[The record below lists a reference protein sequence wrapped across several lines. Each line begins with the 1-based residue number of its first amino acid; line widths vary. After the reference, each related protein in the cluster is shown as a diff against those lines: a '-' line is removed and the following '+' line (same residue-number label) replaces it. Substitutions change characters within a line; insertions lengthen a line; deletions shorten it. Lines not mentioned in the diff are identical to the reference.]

1 MMGKRL
7 IGLIG
12 AGMISRHH
20 LTAWSRSPD
29 DAVVA
34 ICDPDLAKARAR
46 ASEFSIPGVYAD
58 AAAMLQR
65 EELDGIDVASP
76 RELHAEHVRL
86 GADRGLAVLCQKPL
100 TPTYDE
106 SLRLVR
112 DIAGKCRLM
121 VHENW
126 RFRPFYRLARD
137 WLQQGRIGRLR
148 GATMLVRGSGFRPDA
163 DGRYPALERQPFMRE
178 LPQMLVSESQI
189 HQLDVLRCLLGP
201 LEVRGAWLG
210 RSCPAIRGEDR
221 AVVTMETADHVP
233 VILDADGAAFGYPP
247 RSADDLEIL
256 GTKGA
261 IRFRNMKLS
270 AVDAAG
276 CEEHSYESEP
286 AYQDSFDACIRHFS
300 QALSRGTPFETDP
313 ADNLKTLHLVDS
325 IYRLAGPI
333 RESLS

>member
-1 MMGKRL
+1 MMGKRR

-12 AGMISRHH
+12 AGMISRYH

-46 ASEFSIPGVYAD
+46 ASEFSVPSVYAD
-58 AAAMLQR
+58 AAAMLER
-65 EELDGIDVASP
+65 EQLDGIDVASS
-76 RELHAEHVRL
+76 REFHAKHVRM
-86 GADRGLAVLCQKPL
+86 GADRNLTVLCQKPL
-100 TPTYDE
+100 KPTYDE
-106 SLRLVR
+106 SVRLVQE
-112 DIAGKCRLM
+112 IAGKCRLM

-126 RFRPFYRLARD
+126 RFRPFYRLADD
-137 WLQQGRIGRLR
+137 WLRQGRIGQLS
-148 GATMLVRGSGFRPDA
+148 GATMQVRGSGFRPDV

-178 LPQMLVSESQI
+178 LPQMLISESQI
-189 HQLDVLRCLLGP
+189 HQLDVLRWLLGP
-201 LEVRGAWLG
+201 LDVRRAWLG

-221 AVVTMETADHVP
+221 AVVAMETADRMP

-270 AVDAAG
+270 VVDAAG

-286 AYQDSFDACIRHFS
+286 AYQNSFDACIRHFS
-300 QALSRGTPFETDP
+300 EALSQGTPFETDP
-313 ADNLKTLHLVDS
+313 VDNLKTLHLVDS

-333 RESLS
+333 RVLPP